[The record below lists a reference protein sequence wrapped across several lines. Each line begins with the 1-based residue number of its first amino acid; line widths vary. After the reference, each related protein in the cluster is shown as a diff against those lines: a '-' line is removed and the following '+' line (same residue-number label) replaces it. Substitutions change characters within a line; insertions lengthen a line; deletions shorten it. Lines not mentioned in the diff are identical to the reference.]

1 MIDLHKKCEE
11 QITTRLARALGEATV
26 KNMMF
31 LDRHSLSE
39 LLNAEKSLPNSGI
52 IKDSLESY
60 ISETPLYDFVF
71 GSIAKELCERDQY
84 DASQEQLLLREING
98 FEDLEQ
104 RAAALVAEL
113 KSLPWRYCFTFPLTS
128 EIARHIEKTEIVIS
142 DSVKIAKRSDNFDEK
157 YPLYSGIEGRDKDLH
172 GSSLLAPVKNVQW
185 SEQQAYVQIE
195 SVGYCGKWVTTEIVS
210 EAIDSLKSLL
220 GLLIALRCIEI
231 KRTYSRTIEGLRYY
245 IHRETTAWEV
255 DDSYELDHAL
265 SKTIKDIRK
274 DDLNG
279 YLDTD
284 EKKANHIE
292 GSLEKI
298 SKALHQES
306 ESEKVQLAGRWLF
319 DSYSGENELL
329 SFVQTTVA
337 LEILLGEKESS
348 DLMGLGELLR
358 NRCAY
363 LIGDS
368 HKQRKEILN
377 DFNEIYS
384 IRSKIVHRGKN
395 KLKRYERVL
404 FYKLQWMVN
413 RVIQEEIKLLG
424 KDA

>member
-1 MIDLHKKCEE
+1 M
-11 QITTRLARALGEATV
+11 
-26 KNMMF
+26 
-31 LDRHSLSE
+31 
-39 LLNAEKSLPNSGI
+39 
-52 IKDSLESY
+52 
-60 ISETPLYDFVF
+60 
-71 GSIAKELCERDQY
+71 
-84 DASQEQLLLREING
+84 
-98 FEDLEQ
+98 
-104 RAAALVAEL
+104 
-113 KSLPWRYCFTFPLTS
+113 
-128 EIARHIEKTEIVIS
+128 
-142 DSVKIAKRSDNFDEK
+142 
-157 YPLYSGIEGRDKDLH
+157 
-172 GSSLLAPVKNVQW
+172 
-185 SEQQAYVQIE
+185 
-195 SVGYCGKWVTTEIVS
+195 
-210 EAIDSLKSLL
+210 
-220 GLLIALRCIEI
+220 
-231 KRTYSRTIEGLRYY
+231 
-245 IHRETTAWEV
+245 
-255 DDSYELDHAL
+255 
-265 SKTIKDIRK
+265 
-274 DDLNG
+274 NG

>member
-1 MIDLHKKCEE
+1 MINLHQKCEE
-11 QITTRLARALGEATV
+11 QIITRLEQALGKATV

-31 LDRHSLSE
+31 LERSSLSE
-39 LLNAEKSLPNSGI
+39 LLIAEKSLPNSGVI
-52 IKDSLESY
+52 RNSLEKF
-60 ISETPLYDFVF
+60 ISETPLFDFVY
-71 GSIAKELCERDQY
+71 GSICKELCERDQY
-84 DASQEQLLLREING
+84 DSSQEQLLLQDIDG
-98 FEDLEQ
+98 FKDLGQ
-104 RAAALVAEL
+104 RAASLVAEL

-128 EIARHIEKTEIVIS
+128 EIAKYIEKTEIVIS
-142 DSVKIAKRSDNFDEK
+142 ESARIVKKTDDFEGRF
-157 YPLYSGIEGRDKDLH
+157 PLYSGIEGRDKDLH
-172 GSSLLAPVKNVQW
+172 GASLLVPVTNAQW
-185 SEQQAYVQIE
+185 SDQQAYVQIE
-195 SVGYCGKWVTTEIVS
+195 STGYCGKWVTTEIES
-210 EAIDSLKSLL
+210 EAIDTLKSLL

-231 KRTYSRTIEGLRYY
+231 KRTYSRSIEGLRYY
-245 IHRETTAWEV
+245 IHREAGAWEI

-265 SKTIKDIRK
+265 SKSIKDIRK
-274 DDLNG
+274 NDLNG
-279 YLDTD
+279 FLDTD
-284 EKKANHIE
+284 AKKSNHVEKSIE
-292 GSLEKI
+292 RI
-298 SKALHQES
+298 SKALSQNP

-337 LEILLGEKESS
+337 LEILLGEKGSS

-368 HKQRKEILN
+368 HNQRKEILN

-395 KLKRYERVL
+395 KLRRYERGL
-404 FYKLQWMVN
+404 FYKLQWMTN
-413 RVIQEEIKLLG
+413 RVIQEEINLLG